1 MSGWDILWSL
11 QSACVHLL
19 IQPVGFHWSR
29 LTFCFFFLSSLL
41 VLFYHHFFD
50 LHHLLL
56 FSCLPTPPL
65 MFFTLTVLLLFL
77 LLLYRPFPF
86 VNPSDCR
93 VKLWNYVPG
102 LTPCLPRRVLAIKGR
117 ATSLPWLPLLRSPTL
132 PSSGTL
138 LANFHLLVPAVSF
151 PLLLC
156 FLYLRVTCTFLFTP
170 VLFLSSFSFLLDS
183 SFILFFCFLFSVW
196 LSYPIFKNFCHGYW
210 FICSPLP
217 PLRQTTFRWLNY
229 WLIFLL
235 RITFFSSCVQIT
247 FISCFSTTKW
257 EICFLL
263 SHHELDEKI

>member
-50 LHHLLL
+50 LRHLLL

-77 LLLYRPFPF
+77 LLLYRPLPF

-138 LANFHLLVPAVSF
+138 LANFHLLVPAVFLFPSF
-151 PLLLC
+151 CVFFTWGSPALFCLLLFC
-156 FLYLRVTCTFLFTP
+156 FYPPFLFC
-170 VLFLSSFSFLLDS
+170 LILLSFFSS
-183 SFILFFCFLFSVW
+183 VFLFSVW
-196 LSYPIFKNFCHGYW
+196 LSSPIFKNFCHGYW

-229 WLIFLL
+229 
-235 RITFFSSCVQIT
+235 
-247 FISCFSTTKW
+247 
-257 EICFLL
+257 
-263 SHHELDEKI
+263 